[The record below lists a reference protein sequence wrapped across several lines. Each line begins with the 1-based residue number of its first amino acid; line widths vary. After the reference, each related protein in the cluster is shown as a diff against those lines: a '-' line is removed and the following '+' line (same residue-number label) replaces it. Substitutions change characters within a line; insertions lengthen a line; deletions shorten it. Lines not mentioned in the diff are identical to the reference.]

1 MRQRSSCDS
10 RDASWE
16 LAPNAFSELL
26 ERPNECEAEACLC
39 PKGKKHVAADL
50 TANNTSSV
58 LIVNGVEDLINSDIP
73 KKNLEKDRR
82 VIEGGREVSNPRASS
97 LACSLESLRDLLW
110 VLRRKWSLLLCN
122 LCGSMAVHRGCAN
135 LCEADAFFECESCT
149 ITSYEDAAVGDQA
162 GTSKNKIHGSAKRG
176 KKKRGVSWKNGIST
190 KVKKKEYQQGNNRIQ
205 EPAALMVQEES
216 SRSHSDDDDDED
228 VIVVVDDDD
237 DDDDVVLVNYIPSQ
251 PSVRIAAQQE
261 DNLILTMDGSSISVL
276 KLEQRPDA
284 PDALRDVRV
293 VGDVNVRAI
302 SPPRTARTKHF
313 VEVAGIPQEP
323 QAIVLYGSHSLLRSS
338 DRIKPRS
345 GDWVVTIDFL
355 QEAANTSL
363 SSGSNACEIMPV
375 IQNVHSLASGAS
387 PWNTQP
393 TPPAPQQQMWNSD
406 FSEAR
411 PWVGPSAYKQ
421 PPVETTKLQQNI
433 DSSASLKTSLDL
445 LFHMGDTSSP
455 LQRISLKPG
464 TNMVDI
470 MRGLRCC
477 VVDSNGVIVQSD
489 ALLTPQ
495 EVMSSDSTNT
505 TAFSQL
511 SSGCNN
517 NESSSVVIKQPNET
531 TTTQDINQQ
540 WVNSSLVTLAPS
552 HPGLPNYSDQSLH
565 FHSNAKKGR
574 TNQPLYCLDRTT
586 VHVVEAVC
594 DEYTSIHSAKENSAS
609 IGSHDGHYPFN
620 LHAPMGSPCFSHW
633 TRPGSSGGANKS
645 LVAANVITLLIPPQS
660 PFTSHR
666 DFTLPGLYP
675 TSHRDFTLPGLY
687 PTSHHDFTLPGLYPT
702 SHHDFTLPGLYPTS
716 HRDFTLLGLY
726 PTSHH
731 DFTLPGLYP
740 TSHHDSRCRNT
751 LAYLFPTHACLT
763 TTSPPSG
770 HQQHQPVTLK
780 SKGWMTKYLN
790 IDVLYP

>member
-1 MRQRSSCDS
+1 
-10 RDASWE
+10 
-16 LAPNAFSELL
+16 
-26 ERPNECEAEACLC
+26 
-39 PKGKKHVAADL
+39 
-50 TANNTSSV
+50 
-58 LIVNGVEDLINSDIP
+58 
-73 KKNLEKDRR
+73 
-82 VIEGGREVSNPRASS
+82 
-97 LACSLESLRDLLW
+97 
-110 VLRRKWSLLLCN
+110 
-122 LCGSMAVHRGCAN
+122 MAVHRGCAN
-135 LCEADAFFECESCT
+135 LCEADALFECESCT
-149 ITSYEDAAVGDQA
+149 ITSYKDAAVGDQA

-190 KVKKKEYQQGNNRIQ
+190 KIKKKEYQQGNNRIE

-216 SRSHSDDDDDED
+216 LRSHSDDDDDDDDED
-228 VIVVVDDDD
+228 VIVVVDDDDDD

-276 KLEQRPDA
+276 KLEQRSDA

-302 SPPRTARTKHF
+302 SPPHTARTKHF

-323 QAIVLYGSHSLLRSS
+323 Q
-338 DRIKPRS
+338 
-345 GDWVVTIDFL
+345 
-355 QEAANTSL
+355 
-363 SSGSNACEIMPV
+363 ACEIMPV

-393 TPPAPQQQMWNSD
+393 TSPAPQQQLWNSD

-421 PPVETTKLQQNI
+421 PPVESTKLQQNV
-433 DSSASLKTSLDL
+433 DPSGSLKTSIDL

-477 VVDSNGVIVQSD
+477 VVDGNGVIIQSD

-517 NESSSVVIKQPNET
+517 DDSSFVVLKQPTMAQSET
-531 TTTQDINQQ
+531 TSTQDNQQ

-565 FHSNAKKGR
+565 FHSTAKKGIR
-574 TNQPLYCLDRTT
+574 HRSPSPDIVILD
-586 VHVVEAVC
+586 
-594 DEYTSIHSAKENSAS
+594 
-609 IGSHDGHYPFN
+609 
-620 LHAPMGSPCFSHW
+620 
-633 TRPGSSGGANKS
+633 
-645 LVAANVITLLIPPQS
+645 
-660 PFTSHR
+660 
-666 DFTLPGLYP
+666 
-675 TSHRDFTLPGLY
+675 
-687 PTSHHDFTLPGLYPT
+687 
-702 SHHDFTLPGLYPTS
+702 
-716 HRDFTLLGLY
+716 
-726 PTSHH
+726 
-731 DFTLPGLYP
+731 
-740 TSHHDSRCRNT
+740 
-751 LAYLFPTHACLT
+751 
-763 TTSPPSG
+763 
-770 HQQHQPVTLK
+770 
-780 SKGWMTKYLN
+780 
-790 IDVLYP
+790 

>member
-1 MRQRSSCDS
+1 MLNRIHDKALSAHIMPKPSDERLKPYTGPNKSCVFCFKAQGTDHLSEDVDELLHGKFYKLEKIITHYFCLLLSSGIAQNGDDNEGILGFLPKDITKELTRSRCLRCTYCKQTGATIECCARRCKKIFHLPCGTKRGSIHHYFNNFQSFCPDHRPPPVLKPKGIHRKEKGGRNTTKCVMCLEEVVMIRNKDVIQAPCCGHCS
-10 RDASWE
+10 WFHRLCVQKLANNAGYFFKCPCCNNKNIFQKAMLHEGIFIPDQDASWE

-50 TANNTSSV
+50 T
-58 LIVNGVEDLINSDIP
+58 
-73 KKNLEKDRR
+73 
-82 VIEGGREVSNPRASS
+82 
-97 LACSLESLRDLLW
+97 
-110 VLRRKWSLLLCN
+110 KWSLLLCN

-135 LCEADAFFECESCT
+135 LCEADAFFECESCS

-190 KVKKKEYQQGNNRIQ
+190 KVKKKEYQQGNNRKE

-228 VIVVVDDDD
+228 VIVVVDDDDD

-323 QAIVLYGSHSLLRSS
+323 QAIVLNGSHSLLRSS

-375 IQNVHSLASGAS
+375 IQNVHSLASVES

-393 TPPAPQQQMWNSD
+393 TPPAPQQQLWNSD

-495 EVMSSDSTNT
+495 EIMPSDSTNT

-511 SSGCNN
+511 SSGFNN
-517 NESSSVVIKQPNET
+517 DESSSVVIKQPNET

-565 FHSNAKKGR
+565 FHSNAKKGGAWS
-574 TNQPLYCLDRTT
+574 NK
-586 VHVVEAVC
+586 AV
-594 DEYTSIHSAKENSAS
+594 
-609 IGSHDGHYPFN
+609 SHDVEGLASYRR
-620 LHAPMGSPCFSHW
+620 G
-633 TRPGSSGGANKS
+633 R
-645 LVAANVITLLIPPQS
+645 
-660 PFTSHR
+660 R
-666 DFTLPGLYP
+666 D
-675 TSHRDFTLPGLY
+675 D
-687 PTSHHDFTLPGLYPT
+687 
-702 SHHDFTLPGLYPTS
+702 
-716 HRDFTLLGLY
+716 
-726 PTSHH
+726 
-731 DFTLPGLYP
+731 
-740 TSHHDSRCRNT
+740 
-751 LAYLFPTHACLT
+751 
-763 TTSPPSG
+763 
-770 HQQHQPVTLK
+770 
-780 SKGWMTKYLN
+780 
-790 IDVLYP
+790 